1 MRRLVPPITS
11 GDLAI
16 MDHPKII
23 IHKFPPETTFSEF
36 GYPKVNTCIY
46 CGKSPH
52 YLTKEH
58 IIGNAIGGTVTLA
71 KSSCVPCRE
80 ITREI
85 ERACF
90 RGMMQ
95 YFRLKSGFHS
105 SHPKKGKV
113 KIPAR
118 IGEDP
123 PVILELAR
131 HELPGYIGLFK
142 TPPPT
147 MFFGAWPRP
156 DSVSLWQFWSDMKW
170 PKNTVFSSGQL
181 HCETYYRALA
191 KVAHSYAVAELGLG
205 NFEPYLPPVIG
216 NICCPNTGDPIRD
229 PFRYIGCIGQIADE
243 NYPSEECLHRLDFE
257 CWETDKGLF
266 MVLRMRLLAYIG
278 APEYHAVVGSVSEIP
293 KAAMTRAFSSKML
306 STQSRK

>member
-1 MRRLVPPITS
+1 MVRD
-11 GDLAI
+11 G
-16 MDHPKII
+16 II
-23 IHKFPPETTFSEF
+23 VHQFPVEKTLSEF
-36 GYPKVNTCIY
+36 GYPKVNVCIY
-46 CGKSPH
+46 CGKMPSH
-52 YLTKEH
+52 LTKEH
-58 IIGNAIGGTVTLA
+58 IIGKAIGGTITLA

-80 ITREI
+80 ITREL
-85 ERACF
+85 ERSCF
-90 RGMMQ
+90 RDMMR
-95 YFRLKSGFHS
+95 YFRLKSGFRS

-131 HELPGYIGLFK
+131 HELPGVACLFK

-147 MFFGAWPRP
+147 MFFGDWPRP
-156 DSVSLWQFWSDMKW
+156 ESVTLWQFVSDMKW
-170 PKNTVFSSGQL
+170 PTNTVFSSGRL
-181 HCETYYRALA
+181 HCKTYYRMLA

-205 NFEPYLPPVIG
+205 NFNPFLQSTIRYHEP
-216 NICCPNTGDPIRD
+216 D
-229 PFRYIGCIGQIADE
+229 PFRYIGCIGQTGKR
-243 NYPSEECLHRLDFE
+243 NYPKEKCLHRLNFE
-257 CWETDKGLF
+257 CWETKDGLF

-306 STQSRK
+306 STQTRK